1 MISLARSAV
10 LLMFLLALGCGRR
23 DDGAPGTP
31 LPVRGS
37 VRGGG
42 VGVPSSAPSAVPV
55 AAAPTSASGGR
66 AAPSEDW
73 RSIGRPADEGPTE
86 PTGVAPPVEAPE
98 VAARDYSTELS
109 AAFGSPASCFDFA
122 RISTFGESL
131 RVNVSVT
138 VMPSGRVNRATASG
152 SGFTPEEVACLEE
165 RAMNTSIRGPVDG
178 APRTISARIEYAIET
193 TPNAAP

>member
-1 MISLARSAV
+1 MTCPVRIAV
-10 LLMFLLALGCGRR
+10 LFAFLLALGCGRR
-23 DDGAPGTP
+23 DDGASGTAP
-31 LPVRGS
+31 APRGS
-37 VRGGG
+37 VRGVGG
-42 VGVPSSAPSAVPV
+42 GAPSRPSTPVATPPAAATTGHSGASGDDWRTVGRPATDEAPSAPL
-55 AAAPTSASGGR
+55 AAP
-66 AAPSEDW
+66 
-73 RSIGRPADEGPTE
+73 PA
-86 PTGVAPPVEAPE
+86 EAPE

-138 VMPSGRVNRATASG
+138 VMPSGRVNRASASG

-165 RAMNTSIRGPVDG
+165 RAMNTNLRGPIDG